1 MNDKVLLQLKTC
13 SDTPHPAYIGRQG
26 LTMLELTTQDIQLQQ
41 HFANKQAAIQGLAH
55 ALTAKGLV
63 AEGYAQGMLNR
74 EAQHST
80 YLGNGIAIPHGTT
93 DTRELVKQ
101 TGVTAMHFP
110 QGLDWGDGNLVY
122 VAIGIAAKSDEHL
135 GILKQLTRVLSADGV
150 EQALQQAKTA
160 QQIIAIIKGEA
171 QLNADFDAS
180 LIQLQFPASD
190 MVQMSAVAG
199 GLLKNTGCAENEFV
213 ADLVTKAPT
222 HLGRGLWLVASDR
235 AVKRT
240 GMSIVTTANHCEYE
254 QQAVKALIAFSVCND
269 VHQPLLNTITRC
281 VFEQKQ
287 DQLLQAD
294 VQQLLNLF
302 SGNAE
307 QTIAQQTI
315 AVGTITE
322 ETIAAETLAE
332 SDSAR
337 THTATFRI
345 KNSHGLHARP
355 GAMLVAEAKKFESN
369 IRVSNLDGDGQVV
382 NAKSLMKV
390 IALGVKHNH
399 QLQFTAEGPDA
410 EAALQALGV
419 AINAGLGE
427 G

>member
-1 MNDKVLLQLKTC
+1 
-13 SDTPHPAYIGRQG
+13 
-26 LTMLELTTQDIQLQQ
+26 MLELTTQDIQLQQ
-41 HFANKQAAIQGLAH
+41 HFENKQAAIQGLAQ

-110 QGLDWGDGNLVY
+110 QGLDWGDGNRVY

-135 GILKQLTRVLSADGV
+135 GILKQLTKVLSAEGV
-150 EQALQQAKTA
+150 EQALQQAKTV
-160 QQIIAIIKGEA
+160 QQIIAVIKGEA
-171 QLNADFDAS
+171 QLSADFDAS

-199 GLLKNTGCAENEFV
+199 GLLRNTGCAESEFV
-213 ADLVTKAPT
+213 ADLVTKSPT
-222 HLGRGLWLVASDR
+222 HLGRGIWLVASDR

-240 GMSIVTTANHCEYE
+240 GMSIVTTANHCEYD
-254 QQAVKALIAFSVCND
+254 QQPVKALIAFSVCND
-269 VHQPLLNTITRC
+269 VHQPLLNKITEL
-281 VFEQKQ
+281 VFQQQQEK
-287 DQLLQAD
+287 LLQAD
-294 VQQLLNLF
+294 VSQLLNLF
-302 SGNAE
+302 TVN
-307 QTIAQQTI
+307 
-315 AVGTITE
+315 TE
-322 ETIAAETLAE
+322 ESTPESVSSAEHNAI
-332 SDSAR
+332 
-337 THTATFRI
+337 FRI
-345 KNSHGLHARP
+345 KNAHGLHARP
-355 GAMLVAEAKKFESN
+355 GAMLVAEAKKFEST

-399 QLQFTAEGPDA
+399 QLQFSAEGPDA
-410 EAALQALGV
+410 DAALQAIGA